1 MTEKI
6 NLSDHWKQSLDKG
19 GKPIMLA
26 HDTPRLETDWLIITP
41 SLASK
46 WDKDNTDKT
55 VWAFKELDDWWSYQ
69 FKSDHDSTQTKF
81 AVNVPIR
88 VKLALGNL
96 KMDRNTG
103 LPQHPQKRWQNISE
117 IDREYKPSN
126 APINTT
132 VEPVEPVQQNSSQDQ
147 GTSYWDQKEK
157 DIRGA
162 QGFNLFVE
170 IVTARQA
177 HLLGLSDKV
186 ANEILVYN
194 WYRLINNQKIRWDF
208 LSSKTVQDAIS
219 RGGVIESVTFPDEIV
234 TEDMEQGW

>member
-41 SLASK
+41 SVPSK
-46 WDKDNTDKT
+46 YPESDKMS
-55 VWAFKELDDWWSYQ
+55 WMFKELDDWWSYQ
-69 FKSDHDSTQTKF
+69 FKSDHDSKHTKF
-81 AVNVPIR
+81 AVNTAIR
-88 VKLALGNL
+88 VKLQLGNL
-96 KMDRNTG
+96 KMDRDTG
-103 LPQHPQKRWQNISE
+103 LPKHPQKRWQNISE
-117 IDREYKPSN
+117 IDREYK
-126 APINTT
+126 APVTPT
-132 VEPVEPVQQNSSQDQ
+132 AEPVEPIQQNNSYSSSNTQDQ
-147 GTSYWDQKEK
+147 GNYWDEKEK

-208 LSSKTVQDAIS
+208 LSSELVQDAIS